1 MSDNQE
7 IKDDL
12 KQILKDLLAIIKLNK
27 SGSNPANNK

>member
-1 MSDNQE
+1 MPNSQE
-7 IKDDL
+7 TKEDL